1 METDLTNTAGM
12 FKTNTDIVNRALAN
26 VAPDDWFKNPG
37 DDSNHL
43 MWIMGHLV
51 VHRGQTLK
59 TLGVDWNSEWAS
71 LFARGTDRL
80 ADTAAYP
87 SAEEMLTAWQQV
99 SAELVDALQQPA
111 ADVLER
117 DAPKGPPT
125 FNGKVSGTVA
135 FYAFHDT
142 YHVGQISYLRKW
154 LGYGKTIG

>member
-1 METDLTNTAGM
+1 METDITNIAGM
-12 FKTNTDIVNRALAN
+12 FKTNTDIVNRAIN
-26 VAPDDWFKNPG
+26 GVDPEHWFKNPG

-51 VHRGQTLK
+51 VHRWQTLK
-59 TLGVDWNSEWAS
+59 ILGVDGNSEWAS
-71 LFARGTDRL
+71 LFARGADRL
-80 ADTAAYP
+80 ADTAYP
-87 SAEEMLTAWQQV
+87 STEEMLAAWQQV
-99 SAELVDALQQPA
+99 SDELANALQQPP